1 MFKNA
6 QLASEGYRLTKR
18 VKIPILRVPLAM
30 YTIIADMSVVVC
42 CFLCHILPQVKP
54 ITDSHYCWGH
64 TEKSPKGSEHALE
77 DGILEE
83 RTPDSQAE
91 LWVLEGKS
99 EVHGRQILFETRFHE
114 FRRG

>member
-1 MFKNA
+1 MLKQPPLLKTTAAPAHHSSQQKN
-6 QLASEGYRLTKR
+6 LGSTSL
-18 VKIPILRVPLAM
+18 LPLPARG
-30 YTIIADMSVVVC
+30 SRS
-42 CFLCHILPQVKP
+42 LK
-54 ITDSHYCWGH
+54 GH